1 MTIVTL
7 TANTA
12 LDQTVFIDSYT
23 PNLTIRARETV
34 LSMAGKPTDASY
46 ILGQMGV
53 RSRAMGFLA
62 GVIGETIKTMLATV
76 GVQPD
81 FVRASGQSR
90 INTVIIAEA
99 DNTHTTLT
107 TTSLQVLPEHIDQL
121 RERYDQALNNASCV
135 IMGGSLP
142 TTMSPEFYTEFIALA
157 SERGVP
163 TILDVEGD
171 NLRAGLKSSPTYIK
185 PNEHELAEFTG
196 KTVNSLETAYA
207 AGQQIL
213 NEYGTSSIITLGSRG
228 ALAVLPDRAYYVPSI
243 PVEVVSPAGAGD
255 AVLAGL
261 ALAIERG
268 EPIEEGIKQ
277 GIAMASA
284 VVMKPGTAVLDPA
297 DARRFLPQVKL
308 EPYTP

>member
-12 LDQTVFIDSYT
+12 LDQTVFIDSFT

-53 RSRAMGFLA
+53 SSRAMGFVA
-62 GVIGETIKTMLATV
+62 GVTGETIKNMLATV
-76 GVQPD
+76 GVQAD

-99 DNTHTTLT
+99 DDTHTTIT
-107 TTSLQVLPEHIDQL
+107 TTSLRVLPEHIDQL
-121 RERYDQALNNASCV
+121 RERYAQALDYASCV

-142 TTMSPEFYTEFIALA
+142 TTMSPDFYTEFIRVAN
-157 SERGVP
+157 ENGVP
-163 TILDVEGD
+163 TILDVESE
-171 NLRAGLKSSPTYIK
+171 NLRAGLKSRPTFIK

-196 KTVNSLETAYA
+196 QRVDSLETAYA

-213 NEYGTSSIITLGSRG
+213 KEFGTSSVITLGGRG
-228 ALAVLPDRAYYVPSI
+228 ALAILPDRAYYVPSI

-261 ALAIERG
+261 ALAIERD
-268 EPIEEGIKQ
+268 EAVEEGLRY

-284 VVMKPGTAVLDPA
+284 VVMQPGTAVLDPA
-297 DARRFLPQVKL
+297 DARRFMAQVEL
-308 EPYTP
+308 EPYAP